1 MPDSAGMKRA
11 ETNQTQVDFGGRWVS
26 DIEYSR
32 LTGISRQCLANWR
45 WLDNKAGGVRPGF
58 PIWRKF
64 GADTVRYWVGP
75 DLIPQTRPTP
85 IVMEHPAAAELR

>member
-1 MPDSAGMKRA
+1 MKRA
-11 ETNQTQVDFGGRWVS
+11 ETNQAQSDFGGRWVS
-26 DIEYSR
+26 DVEYSR

-45 WLDNKAGGVRPGF
+45 WLDNRAGGVRPGF

-75 DLIPQTRPTP
+75 DLLPQTRPNP
-85 IVMEHPAAAELR
+85 IVMGAAAEVDHAGDRG

>member
-1 MPDSAGMKRA
+1 MRQA
-11 ETNQTQVDFGGRWVS
+11 ETNQTQNDFGGRWVS
-26 DIEYSR
+26 DVEYSR

-64 GADTVRYWVGP
+64 GADTVRYWVGR
-75 DLIPQTRPTP
+75 DLLPEPKPNP
-85 IVMEHPAAAELR
+85 IVMAGGVGVEHDADRG

>member
-1 MPDSAGMKRA
+1 MTRR
-11 ETNQTQVDFGGRWVS
+11 ETDQTQVDFGGRWVS

-45 WLDNKAGGVRPGF
+45 WQDNKAGGIRPGF

-64 GADTVRYWVGP
+64 GADTVRYWIGP
-75 DLIPQTRPTP
+75 DLLPRAQPNP
-85 IVMEHPAAAELR
+85 IVMAQPTAEAEVR